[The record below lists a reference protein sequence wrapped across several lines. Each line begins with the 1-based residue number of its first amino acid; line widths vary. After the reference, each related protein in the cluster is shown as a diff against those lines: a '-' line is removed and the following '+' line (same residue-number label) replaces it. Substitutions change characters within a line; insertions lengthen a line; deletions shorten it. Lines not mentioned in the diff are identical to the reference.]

1 MNSFVKIMTTSIKKS
16 ENIKLREKKKK
27 KNTGEKCGGFGPRI
41 PSDEPRGSSTTE
53 NAVIY
58 RTKLALGR
66 EPKTRHSGAPK
77 HTNIRNLKK
86 KSK

>member
-16 ENIKLREKKKK
+16 ENIKLREKKK
-27 KNTGEKCGGFGPRI
+27 TPGR
-41 PSDEPRGSSTTE
+41 
-53 NAVIY
+53 NAVASDHGSPATSREAAQPPKTLLFY
-58 RTKLALGR
+58 PTKLALGR
-66 EPKTRHSGAPK
+66 EPKTRHSGPPK